1 LSPHPFSV
9 KLEDFPRTTFPIPIY
24 DYDIQCDGPNPE
36 GWYNRMRSVIDSGIV
51 HRFFEDEWK
60 IGVMVK
66 KRANWV
72 WKEKSRVDIL
82 RDLGVFVPF

>member
-1 LSPHPFSV
+1 M
-9 KLEDFPRTTFPIPIY
+9 K
-24 DYDIQCDGPNPE
+24 
-36 GWYNRMRSVIDSGIV
+36 SVIDNGIV
-51 HRFFEDEWK
+51 HRFIEDEWK

-72 WKEKSRVDIL
+72 WKEKSRADIL